1 MQIKKITYQEDE
13 VIFELIDGNK
23 RYKLQINRLKDL
35 HDEQTVEKWCKYINK
50 NFDGDEEEKLDEDLL
65 FFANWIEGENKKYS
79 QNTS

>member
-50 NFDGDEEEKLDEDLL
+50 NF
-65 FFANWIEGENKKYS
+65 FFGFFLHLQIRHIVFVD
-79 QNTS
+79 

>member
-1 MQIKKITYQEDE
+1 MY
-13 VIFELIDGNK
+13 
-23 RYKLQINRLKDL
+23 RLKDL

-50 NFDGDEEEKLDEDLL
+50 NFDGDEEEKLDEELL